1 MLEKIEGT
9 IVNVQ
14 SRNSGNTGHTRQD
27 EDTKKTQT
35 NKQTNK
41 QKQNKKQTNKQTN
54 NRTEDHQKQGVSS
67 GVHESFKGK

>member
-27 EDTKKTQT
+27 EDTKKPQT

-41 QKQNKKQTNKQTN
+41 NKTKNKQTNKQT
-54 NRTEDHQKQGVSS
+54 TGQKTTKN
-67 GVHESFKGK
+67 KG

>member
-14 SRNSGNTGHTRQD
+14 SRNSGNNGHTRQD
-27 EDTKKTQT
+27 EDTKKKQT

-41 QKQNKKQTNKQTN
+41 NETKNKQTNKQTTGQ
-54 NRTEDHQKQGVSS
+54 NRTEN
-67 GVHESFKGK
+67 

>member
-14 SRNSGNTGHTRQD
+14 SRNSGNNGHTRQD
-27 EDTKKTQT
+27 EDTKKNKQTNKQTKTKQKT

-41 QKQNKKQTNKQTN
+41 QQD
-54 NRTEDHQKQGVSS
+54 RTEQKIKKMSNT
-67 GVHESFKGK
+67 

>member
-41 QKQNKKQTNKQTN
+41 NKTKNKQTNKQT
-54 NRTEDHQKQGVSS
+54 TGQKTTKN
-67 GVHESFKGK
+67 KG